1 MTPLQLVHLES
12 IEDLRRAASAW
23 DDLWQRSDV
32 SLPTA
37 RAELLAQWVEQFAPG
52 ARFHAVAVESEGRL
66 LAALPLVGR
75 RVGRVIEAGDLPTN
89 AWAASGELLLD
100 PIAANDV
107 VLDRLAA
114 GLTELPW
121 SLLWLDSAPF
131 ETPRWQSLM
140 AAVKRAGFGSDCHER
155 FRIGQIE
162 IDHDWEGYRARWSK
176 NHRHN
181 MKKAV
186 NRAEAAGQT
195 DLVVH
200 SRPAPDEVEGLLRQ
214 GFEIE
219 DRGWKGAGGSSV
231 MQSPGMFEFY
241 CRQARQLA
249 AWGNLHLVFLEHQG
263 RPIAFEYGWSAK
275 GIYYSPKVGY
285 DEAFAEL
292 VPGQLLRLHLLE
304 RFFAEPER
312 TLVDFFG
319 PQVEATAR
327 WATRSYGIGR
337 LVIAPGR
344 MPGRAFLR
352 AYRTCWP
359 RVRQLRRKLG
369 RAVSESS

>member
-1 MTPLQLVHLES
+1 VSSLQLVHLES

-23 DDLWQRSDV
+23 DDLWQRSEV
-32 SLPTA
+32 ALPTA
-37 RAELLAQWVEQFAPG
+37 RAELLAQWVEQFAPA

-89 AWAASGELLLD
+89 AWSASGELLLD
-100 PIAANDV
+100 PIGANDV

-114 GLTELPW
+114 GLAELPW

-131 ETPRWQSLM
+131 ETPRWQGLM
-140 AAVKRAGFGSDCHER
+140 AAVARAGFGSDCHER
-155 FRIGQIE
+155 FRIGQVE

-186 NRAEAAGQT
+186 KRAEAAGQT
-195 DLVVH
+195 GLVVH

-249 AWGNLHLVFLEHQG
+249 EWGNLHLVFLEHQG

-275 GIYYSPKVGY
+275 GTYYSPKVGY
-285 DEAFAEL
+285 DEAYAEL